1 MRVCFLVFFVVFG
14 AFSQSKKNPDPILF
28 TVGEHPVHSSEFH
41 YLFKKNHQSRPEA
54 FTNSGLEEYLGLY
67 INFKLKVA
75 EALARGMDS
84 TRAFQTEFEGYKN
97 EVLKSYQAK
106 RDDTDLLVAEAY
118 ARLKEEVRAAHILIA
133 LDPEA
138 SPSDTMKVWNQM
150 IDIRRRALN
159 GEAFAGLA
167 KEFSAD
173 PGVLENGGDL
183 GYFTALE
190 MVYPFENA
198 AYQTAVGSI
207 SLPIRSRFGY
217 HLVKVIDR
225 RPAGDQ
231 VEVSH
236 ILIQGKDDLAFTKIK
251 KAKERLDAGEN
262 WKDVCQSLSEDSST
276 KDNGGKLPPF
286 RKGGFDPMASEFE
299 QAAFGLKNPGEV
311 AGPILTPYGWHL
323 LRLEKVIKLPDFSS
337 YESELRKR
345 IAQDERSYLSAVRQ
359 LEFQK
364 KSFGYSENREV
375 ISKLF
380 ALADSTLFQG
390 RWEFYGDPD
399 LRKSLLF
406 TMAGNPA
413 PVWSFVE
420 FVGQI
425 QEPIPMT
432 ALGNTTPSDL
442 MAQMFEGF
450 VAMRAA
456 KAEEQK
462 LERENEGYRML
473 LKEYREGILL
483 FNIMEQEIWK
493 KASADTIGQ
502 RRFYSQ
508 RASNYQ
514 AGERLYARLLGLT
527 DLAIAE
533 QFLKEYQLGDSI
545 SGGDFRK
552 FRTIT
557 PFRNYEKG
565 ESRIIDRVPWSTGLH
580 KTELDKMIWLVEVK
594 RLVPPGIRSLEE
606 ARASVVTDYQEDLEK
621 QWLTALKQK
630 FPVKVDEK
638 VKKKTFAR
646 LSATIPTQKKN
657 SSAP

>member
-1 MRVCFLVFFVVFG
+1 
-14 AFSQSKKNPDPILF
+14 
-28 TVGEHPVHSSEFH
+28 
-41 YLFKKNHQSRPEA
+41 
-54 FTNSGLEEYLGLY
+54 
-67 INFKLKVA
+67 
-75 EALARGMDS
+75 
-84 TRAFQTEFEGYKN
+84 
-97 EVLKSYQAK
+97 
-106 RDDTDLLVAEAY
+106 
-118 ARLKEEVRAAHILIA
+118 
-133 LDPEA
+133 
-138 SPSDTMKVWNQM
+138 
-150 IDIRRRALN
+150 
-159 GEAFAGLA
+159 
-167 KEFSAD
+167 
-173 PGVLENGGDL
+173 
-183 GYFTALE
+183 
-190 MVYPFENA
+190 
-198 AYQTAVGSI
+198 
-207 SLPIRSRFGY
+207 
-217 HLVKVIDR
+217 
-225 RPAGDQ
+225 
-231 VEVSH
+231 
-236 ILIQGKDDLAFTKIK
+236 
-251 KAKERLDAGEN
+251 
-262 WKDVCQSLSEDSST
+262 
-276 KDNGGKLPPF
+276 
-286 RKGGFDPMASEFE
+286 
-299 QAAFGLKNPGEV
+299 
-311 AGPILTPYGWHL
+311 
-323 LRLEKVIKLPDFSS
+323 LEKVIKLPDFSS

>member
-1 MRVCFLVFFVVFG
+1 MRICFLVFFVVFG
-14 AFSQSKKNPDPILF
+14 AFGQSKKNPDPVLF
-28 TVGEHPVHSSEFH
+28 IVGEHPVHSSEFH

-54 FTNSGLEEYLGLY
+54 FSHSGLEEYLSLY

-84 TRAFQTEFEGYKN
+84 TRVFKTEFEGYKN

-133 LDPEA
+133 LDPGA
-138 SPSDTMKVWNQM
+138 NPSDTIKVWNQLM
-150 IDIRRRALN
+150 DIRRRALS
-159 GEAFAGLA
+159 GEAFAALA

-198 AYQTAVGSI
+198 AYQTTVGSI
-207 SLPIRSRFGY
+207 SMPIRSRFGY

-236 ILIQGKDDLAFTKIK
+236 ILIQGKDDRALTKIK
-251 KAKERLDAGEN
+251 QAKERLDAGEK

-276 KDNGGKLPPF
+276 KDNGGKLPAF
-286 RKGGFDPMASEFE
+286 RKGGFDPTASEFE
-299 QAAFGLKNPGEV
+299 VAAFGLKNPGEI

-323 LRLEKVIKLPDFSS
+323 LRLEKIIKLPEFSS
-337 YESELRKR
+337 YEAELRKR
-345 IAQDERSYLSAVRQ
+345 IVQDERSYLSAVRQ
-359 LEFQK
+359 LDLQK
-364 KSFGYSENREV
+364 KNFGYTENREV
-375 ISKLF
+375 MEKLF
-380 ALADSTLFQG
+380 ALADSSLFKG

-420 FVGQI
+420 FVGQV

-432 ALGNTTPSDL
+432 ALGNTTPSEL
-442 MAQMFEGF
+442 MAQMFEAF
-450 VAMRAA
+450 IAMRAS

-462 LERENEGYRML
+462 LEQENESYRML

-493 KASADTIGQ
+493 KASADTTGQ
-502 RRFYSQ
+502 RLFYNQ
-508 RASNYQ
+508 RVSNYQ

-527 DLAIAE
+527 DMTVAE
-533 QFLKEYQLGDSI
+533 QFLKDYQNGDSI
-545 SGGDFRK
+545 SGSDFRK
-552 FRTIT
+552 FRTVT

-606 ARASVVTDYQEDLEK
+606 ARAAVITDYQEDLEK

-646 LSATIPTQKKN
+646 LSASIPAQKKN